1 MDLQLADRVH
11 ENLMTVNSWM
21 GEGPGRGLHLDDGEL
36 LIASRSSFPF
46 LNGAFRKRSR
56 SEAEGLLTGA
66 RSFFFGRH
74 RGFVA
79 YAWPGDPLIEEAA
92 LASGMFSVVD
102 RYPEMVCRTPL
113 RHLPGDIRPVEAP
126 ADAEAYWAVCDA
138 AYPSLGFPPGLFS
151 EAFEP
156 TDLLDSQR
164 VWACV
169 AYDDD
174 EPLACASAWMAD
186 GVGMIG
192 WVASSPAARG
202 RGLAAA
208 CTVRATNHLLDH
220 GCEIASLQASSMGEE
235 VYRHLGYEEIF
246 SYRLFGAMPK

>member
-1 MDLQLADRVH
+1 MDIQLADRVH
-11 ENLMTVNSWM
+11 ENLMTVNGWM
-21 GEGPGRGLHLDDGEL
+21 GEGPGRGRHIGDGEL
-36 LIASRSSFPF
+36 LVASRSSLPF
-46 LNGAFRKRSR
+46 LNGAFRKRSG
-56 SEAEGLLTGA
+56 SDAEELLAGA
-66 RSFFFGRH
+66 RSFFFERH

-79 YAWPGDPLIEEAA
+79 YAWPGDPQIEEAA
-92 LASGMFSVVD
+92 LAAGMFPVLD

-113 RHLPGDIRPVEAP
+113 GHLPGDIRPVEA
-126 ADAEAYWAVCDA
+126 AVDAEVYWTVCDA

-156 TDLLDSQR
+156 TDLLDSRR

-169 AYDDD
+169 AYDGD

-192 WVASSPAARG
+192 WVASSPQARG

-208 CTVRATNHLLDH
+208 CTVRATNYVLDN

-235 VYRHLGYEEIF
+235 VYRRLGYEEIF
-246 SYRLFGAMPK
+246 SYRLFGAMPE